1 MIVLTSSIKNIRG
14 MPFTVLILA
23 FIHYRS
29 PTKKLK
35 QQTIAIFLGALTIQ
49 ATSKE
54 SSETRMNITTL
65 KQVVFSTIFHVS
77 AQPVQILAR
86 ADPKMVKEL
95 KKFYNRE
102 CWLL

>member
-29 PTKKLK
+29 PTKKLE

-54 SSETRMNITTL
+54 SSETRMNVTTL